1 MKFDFEVMEIDK
13 ILATKFVQKYHY
25 SPVMPAIT
33 KHYLGFFLDGD
44 LKGALTLGWGTKPR
58 HTFNKMFPTVGILE
72 KEDGKFVHD
81 LTDWYYEIGKMCLSS
96 DLNDNKGAGS
106 QLVSATIKWLKNNT
120 KCQYLYTMADGIM
133 GKCGFVYQASN
144 FYYGEK
150 YFTSVY
156 VMKNGEKL
164 HPRTS
169 KDLCRENAQFLV
181 DRHGED
187 ILMEYKADP
196 KTGERYPRWFTLDFC
211 KHKGIRRIDG
221 LMFRYLYPL
230 NKRAKRMMK
239 QSSMNWGK
247 NYPKSIDLEW
257 FDVTDRK
264 NKKSVPHPDFK
275 MNMDNIEYNK
285 NIHEIANL
293 DAFL

>member
-1 MKFDFEVMEIDK
+1 MKFDFEVIEIDK
-13 ILATKFVQKYHY
+13 NLTTKFVQKYHY

-58 HTFNKMFPTVGILE
+58 HTFNKMFPNVGILE
-72 KEDGKFVHD
+72 KKDEKFVHD
-81 LTDWYYEIGKMCLSS
+81 INDWYYEIGKMCLSTE
-96 DLNDNKGAGS
+96 LNDNRGAGR
-106 QLVSATIKWLKNNT
+106 QMVSATIKWLKNNT
-120 KCQYLYTMADGIM
+120 KCQFLYTMADGIM

-156 VMKNGEKL
+156 LMENGEKL

-181 DRHGED
+181 DRYGED
-187 ILMEYKADP
+187 YLKNYKEDP
-196 KTGERYPRWFTLDFC
+196 KTGERYPRWFTPDFC
-211 KHKGIRRIDG
+211 KYKGIRRIDG

-230 NKRAKRMMK
+230 NKKAKRMMK
-239 QSSMNWGK
+239 QSSMDWDK
-247 NYPKSIDLEW
+247 NYPKSKNLEW
-257 FDVTDRK
+257 VDVTDKK
-264 NKKSVPHPDFK
+264 NKKSVPQPDFK
-275 MNMDNIEYNK
+275 MDIDNIEYNK
-285 NIHEIANL
+285 NISANL
-293 DAFL
+293 DTFLQ

>member
-1 MKFDFEVMEIDK
+1 MKFDFEVIEIDK
-13 ILATKFVQKYHY
+13 NLTTKFVQKYHY

-58 HTFNKMFPTVGILE
+58 HTFNKMFPNVGILE

-81 LTDWYYEIGKMCLSS
+81 IKDWYYEIGKMCQSTE
-96 DLNDNKGAGS
+96 LNHNRGAGS
-106 QLVSATIKWLKNNT
+106 QMVSATIKWLKNNT
-120 KCQYLYTMADGIM
+120 KCQFLYTMADGIM

-156 VMKNGEKL
+156 LMENGEKL

-181 DRHGED
+181 DRYGED
-187 ILMEYKADP
+187 YLKNYKEDP
-196 KTGERYPRWFTLDFC
+196 KTGETKIGRGSDKTGAKGRHIDKINELIEAVSNMITKSENKSWQETLKAKESLADYITEILEEM
-211 KHKGIRRIDG
+211 GIDPKA
-221 LMFRYLYPL
+221 L
-230 NKRAKRMMK
+230 KR
-239 QSSMNWGK
+239 
-247 NYPKSIDLEW
+247 
-257 FDVTDRK
+257 
-264 NKKSVPHPDFK
+264 
-275 MNMDNIEYNK
+275 
-285 NIHEIANL
+285 
-293 DAFL
+293 

>member
-1 MKFDFEVMEIDK
+1 MKFDFEVIEIDK
-13 ILATKFVQKYHY
+13 TLATKFVQKYHY

-58 HTFNKMFPTVGILE
+58 HTFNKMFPNVGILE

-81 LTDWYYEIGKMCLSS
+81 INDWYYEIGKMCLSTE
-96 DLNDNKGAGS
+96 LNDNKGAGS
-106 QLVSATIKWLKNNT
+106 QMVSATIKWLKNNT
-120 KCQYLYTMADGIM
+120 KCQFLYTMADGIM

-156 VMKNGEKL
+156 LMENGEKL

-169 KDLCRENAQFLV
+169 KDLCMENAKFSGKEKV
-181 DRHGED
+181 FW
-187 ILMEYKADP
+187 M
-196 KTGERYPRWFTLDFC
+196 TTDFMI
-211 KHKGIRRIDG
+211 HKGIRRIDG

-230 NKRAKRMMK
+230 NKKAKRMMK
-239 QSSMNWGK
+239 QSSMDWDK
-247 NYPKSIDLEW
+247 NYPKSKNLEW
-257 FDVTDRK
+257 VDVTDKK
-264 NKKSVPHPDFK
+264 NKKSVPQPDFK
-275 MNMDNIEYNK
+275 MDIDNIEYNK
-285 NIHEIANL
+285 NISANL
-293 DAFL
+293 DTFLQ

>member
-1 MKFDFEVMEIDK
+1 MKFDFEVIEIDK
-13 ILATKFVQKYHY
+13 NLTTKFVQKYHY

-58 HTFNKMFPTVGILE
+58 HTFNKMFPNVGILE

-81 LTDWYYEIGKMCLSS
+81 IKDWYYEIGKMCLSTE
-96 DLNDNKGAGS
+96 LNHNRGAGS
-106 QLVSATIKWLKNNT
+106 QMVSATIKWLKNNT
-120 KCQYLYTMADGIM
+120 KCQFLYTMADGIM

-156 VMKNGEKL
+156 LMENGEKL

-169 KDLCRENAQFLV
+169 KDLCMENAKFSGKEKV
-181 DRHGED
+181 FW
-187 ILMEYKADP
+187 M
-196 KTGERYPRWFTLDFC
+196 TTDFMI
-211 KHKGIRRIDG
+211 HKGIRRIDG

-230 NKRAKRMMK
+230 NKKAKRMMK
-239 QSSMNWGK
+239 QSSMNWDK
-247 NYPKSIDLEW
+247 NYPKSKDLEW
-257 FDVTDRK
+257 FDITDKK
-264 NKKSVPHPDFK
+264 NKKSVPQPDFK
-275 MNMDNIEYNK
+275 MDIDNIEYNK
-285 NIHEIANL
+285 NISANL
-293 DAFL
+293 DTFLQ